1 MTMVLGFLSELQR
14 VMLTSLEMSGVKML
28 AVTVV
33 LKMIWISPRLQDVC
47 RLW

>member
-28 AVTVV
+28 AVV
-33 LKMIWISPRLQDVC
+33 LKMIWISPRFQDVC